1 MPDIIKSRDQV
12 NRRNRDQ
19 LDGTYAEVVSPAKQ
33 ALFRPTFAKVL
44 ASGVDP
50 DFFAQVG
57 ALGAG
62 ITYSQTSGNL
72 VINTG
77 TTTNSELILRSNV
90 TFGDMLET
98 RWQATLSQRIAN
110 NQFFVELVDVI
121 GDSFNYVINSAVSV
135 TVTIPNNPFRAE
147 NVGQSMNLGLITG
160 AAGVPGRYAIAS
172 ISGNNVTFT
181 VAGWPASGAG
191 TLGLFGWNFHRCEY
205 SGTTATNALYDAQ
218 RRGWNSGNTTATINT
233 TASPGHMGI
242 MVQEDGMTSFLDQL
256 VASSTTLQT
265 TIRASRVVNIPDEK
279 APLYLQIRVQNGT
292 TAPAST
298 TAFTVGMV
306 SVSDYAAANVSI
318 NKIRPQGINSSLPV
332 NIVNP
337 LPTGTNSIGNIG
349 TVTTVT
355 TVTTLSTL
363 TGGNAAED
371 AATTANPLITGGVV
385 RTAASPTTL
394 VAGDAARAT
403 MTSGAAQ
410 VVYPYAVPEISWSY
424 AAAAGGILNTTT
436 AVTFKAAAAAGIRNY
451 ITNIQ
456 VMSEA
461 LTTATELAIRD
472 GAAGTVIWRTKI
484 PTGGLPSTN
493 FDFTTPIRGTAAT
506 LLEVVTLTASGAG
519 AVYFN
524 AQGFT
529 AA

>member
-1 MPDIIKSRDQV
+1 MTDIIKSRDQV

-19 LDGTYAEVVSPAKQ
+19 FDGTYAEVISPAKQ
-33 ALFRPTFAKVL
+33 GLFRATFAKVL

-50 DFFAQVG
+50 EFFTQIG
-57 ALGAG
+57 ALGTG
-62 ITYSQTSGNL
+62 ITYSQTGGNL
-72 VINTG
+72 VINSG
-77 TTTNSELILRSNV
+77 TTTNSELILRSV
-90 TFGDMLET
+90 LTFEDMLET
-98 RWQATLSQRIAN
+98 RWQTILSQRIAN
-110 NQFFVELVDVI
+110 NAFFVELVDVI
-121 GDSFNYVINSAVSV
+121 GDGFAFVINSAVSV
-135 TVTIPNNPFRAE
+135 TVTIPNSPFRAE
-147 NVGQSMNLGLITG
+147 NVGQSMNIGAISG
-160 AAGVPGRYAIAS
+160 AAGVGGRYAIAS
-172 ISGNNVTFT
+172 VSGNNVTFT
-181 VAGWPASGAG
+181 VAGWPASGVG
-191 TLGLFGWNFHRCEY
+191 TCSLFGWNFHRCEY
-205 SGTTATNALYDAQ
+205 SGTTATNAAYDAQ

-242 MVQEDGMTSFLDQL
+242 MVQEDGMTSLLDQL
-256 VASSTTLQT
+256 VASSTAVQT
-265 TIRASRVVNIPDEK
+265 TIRASRVVNIPDERI
-279 APLYLQIRVQNGT
+279 PVYLQIRMQNGT
-292 TAPAST
+292 VAPAST
-298 TAFTVGMV
+298 TAWTIGMV

-318 NKIRPQGINSSLPV
+318 NAIRPQGINSSMPV

-337 LPTGTNSIGNIG
+337 LPTGTNSIGAVTQVS
-349 TVTTVT
+349 TVVA
-355 TVTTLSTL
+355 LN
-363 TGGNAAED
+363 GGSVAED
-371 AATTANPLITGGVV
+371 AATTANPLIAGGVV

-403 MTSGAAQ
+403 MTSSAAL
-410 VVYPYAVPEISWSY
+410 VMYPYAVPEISWQY

-456 VMSEA
+456 VMAEA

-484 PTGGLPSTN
+484 PTGGLPSTS
-493 FDFTTPIRGTAAT
+493 FTFPTPIRGTAAT

-529 AA
+529 AV